1 MSSPPSNR
9 PSGVSDRGTDLPL
22 ESEAGWSIQ
31 GGPGTAVDYPSG
43 QGSDA
48 DPVRLRKTVSD
59 NDGSRIDAGSLF
71 QTRGPLTAN
80 EWSPNVVLVGGTSSF
95 IMSDDY
101 LRPARRWRIQRQSS
115 AK

>member
-48 DPVRLRKTVSD
+48 DPVRTGARTGGPRMVSD
-59 NDGSRIDAGSLF
+59 SKDLDDTEVQLKCAVDMNEDG
-71 QTRGPLTAN
+71 
-80 EWSPNVVLVGGTSSF
+80 VGRRRTSGYV
-95 IMSDDY
+95 SDDK
-101 LRPARRWRIQRQSS
+101 A
-115 AK
+115 